1 MRLNAALL
9 ALAMGLAGASAFTA
23 TARTVPSSILSQRH
37 KFEIGAQPLNT
48 ALNQLA
54 AQAGVRILFP
64 YDDVS
69 RLRSPALRGWF
80 TTQEALKRL
89 LAGTGLALSE
99 TGHGVIA
106 LTRPGHSIANER
118 EASRALAI
126 TDAPAVRRQRPPV
139 AQAAIAEEAPAAA
152 LIVTGTRLST
162 RSLTGSLSPIDIL
175 LATDLAA
182 GGRLSTRDLLG
193 GLVPSLT
200 VSNSGSGASFAI
212 KTLSMRGLAGDHLL
226 VLVNGKR
233 RHNMA
238 TLFINGTTQSGQS
251 PPDLD
256 FIPAAAIR
264 RIEVLRDGAS
274 AQYGSDALA
283 GVINILLK
291 DDAGGQAR
299 WTAGLTARGDGEEG
313 RIEWSQGLAIGEEG
327 HIHLTLDGHL
337 QGHAF
342 RSAANNGP
350 FFETVAGLASTS
362 ERNLNRVVNRGGQ
375 PQLASLTIALDAS
388 APLGDANEFYS
399 FGTMSRRNA
408 DAWLTYRTPDA
419 LNNVPALYPLGYS
432 PRLHIN
438 ESDAQWVAGLRGEWR
453 GWDYDLSTSFA
464 RNLARY
470 GESSTLNASLGA
482 ASPSTMALGSAE
494 TREWIADLDLR
505 RSVDGGLDDPM
516 TIGIGVEYRGNR
528 YSVGAGEPA
537 SWQDGGWVSADG
549 VHAGVPRA
557 PGAQGVSGFPASAAG
572 RWSRHGWAAYASAE
586 QAIGDSLELALAG
599 RHEDYSD
606 FGVANSGKASARVAL
621 APGLALRG
629 TISTGFRAPTLQ
641 QQHYASASTIN
652 VGGALL
658 PVSALP
664 ARSAAAQALGAAP
677 LRPERSTHWAAGLV
691 ASPGGGLNLTVDAY
705 QIDIRDRILLSD
717 VLTGPAVRAALDSAG
732 LTGSAGAFY
741 FSNAANTRTRGLDL
755 VANWRSSPG
764 PWGTAAITFS
774 ANINRTRFT
783 HIDAAPAILSTTDP
797 PGALIGRARQGDVS
811 MGTPRDKL
819 IANLLWSG
827 EAASINLRATRYG
840 RVTQVHPTDP
850 ALDAP
855 VSPRIIV
862 DLEGTLA
869 LAPGARIS
877 LGANNLFDT
886 YPDKLPEA
894 LRANG
899 FWLYNP
905 YSPWGS
911 SGGLYYARFNLEF

>member
-9 ALAMGLAGASAFTA
+9 ALAIGLASAPAFTA
-23 TARTVPSSILSQRH
+23 TARSVPSSILSQRH
-37 KFEIGAQPLNT
+37 KFDIGAQPLNT

-64 YDDVS
+64 YDEVA

-80 TTQEALKRL
+80 TTQDALKRL

-106 LTRPGHSIANER
+106 LARPGHSVADER

-126 TDAPAVRRQRPPV
+126 TDAPMIRRVRPAPMPTPV
-139 AQAAIAEEAPAAA
+139 ADEMPAMP
-152 LIVTGTRLST
+152 LIVTGTRLAS
-162 RSLTGSLSPIDIL
+162 RSLTDSLSPIDVLIEADM
-175 LATDLAA
+175 AT

-193 GLVPSLT
+193 GLVPSLS

-256 FIPAAAIR
+256 FIPAAAIKR
-264 RIEVLRDGAS
+264 VEVLRDGAS
-274 AQYGSDALA
+274 AQYGSDAMA

-291 DDAGGQAR
+291 DDRGGNAR

-313 RIEWSQGLAIGEEG
+313 RFEWGQGFALGADG
-327 HIHLTLDGHL
+327 HVRLTIDGHL
-337 QGHAF
+337 QGHSY
-342 RSAANNGP
+342 RSAPNGGQSD
-350 FFETVAGLASTS
+350 ARIAAIGGGS
-362 ERNLNRVVNRGGQ
+362 VNQNMNKGGQ
-375 PQLASLTIALDAS
+375 PGMDGLTMAFDA
-388 APLGDANEFYS
+388 AMAVGEAAELYS
-399 FGTMSRRNA
+399 FGTWSRRDA
-408 DAWLTYRTPDA
+408 EAWLTYRTPDA
-419 LNNVPALYPLGYS
+419 INNVPAIHPLGYS
-432 PRLHIN
+432 PRLHID
-438 ESDAQWVAGLRGEWR
+438 ESDAQWVAGLRGAWR
-453 GWDYDLSTSFA
+453 GWDYDLSASFA

-470 GESSTLNASLGA
+470 GESSTLNASLGP

-494 TREWIADLDLR
+494 TREWIADLDVR
-505 RSVDGGLDDPM
+505 RTVDWGLAEPM
-516 TIGIGVEYRGNR
+516 TIAMGIEYRGNR
-528 YSVGAGEPA
+528 YAIDAGEPA
-537 SWQDGGWVSADG
+537 SWQDGGWVSTDG
-549 VHAGVPRA
+549 VHAGLPRA
-557 PGAQGVSGFPASAAG
+557 PGAQGVSGFSPAAAG
-572 RWSRHGWAAYASAE
+572 RWNRHGWSAYVSAE
-586 QAIGDSLELALAG
+586 QAMGDRVEVALAG

-606 FGVANSGKASARVAL
+606 VGVANSGKASARLAL
-621 APGLALRG
+621 TPGLALRG

-664 ARSAAAQALGAAP
+664 ARSAAAEALGAMP
-677 LRPERSTHWAAGLV
+677 LRPERSIQWAAGLV
-691 ASPGGGLNLTVDAY
+691 ASPAAGLNLTVDAY
-705 QIDIRDRILLSD
+705 QIDIEDRILLSD

-732 LTGSAGAFY
+732 LSGSTGAFY
-741 FSNAANTRTRGLDL
+741 FSNAADTRTRGIDL
-755 VANWRSSPG
+755 VAHWRRSLG
-764 PWGTAAITFS
+764 ALGTAVMTLS

-783 HIDAAPAILSTTDP
+783 RVDTAPAILSTADP
-797 PGALIGRARQGDVS
+797 PTPLVGRARRGDVTR
-811 MGTPRDKL
+811 GTPRDKM

-827 EAASINLRATRYG
+827 KAASLNLRATRYG

-850 ALDAP
+850 ALDAS
-855 VSPRIIV
+855 VAPRIIV
-862 DLEGTLA
+862 DVEGTLA
-869 LAPGARIS
+869 LAPGARIAM
-877 LGANNLFDT
+877 GANNLFDT
-886 YPDKLPEA
+886 YPDKLPAA

-899 FWLYNP
+899 FWLYNS
-905 YSPWGS
+905 YSPWGA
-911 SGGLYYARFNLEF
+911 SGGLYYARFSLDF